1 MTIRLQ
7 DDNPRPY
14 FEKSENVTIQ
24 EHTPIL
30 NGILAKIKAYDRRD
44 GVISVCDCLYLL
56 DTDRSMYNLLSVS
69 KNMTKFQKQKNR
81 IFHYNYFYLMVSL

>member
-24 EHTPIL
+24 EHTPIP
-30 NGILAKIKAYDRRD
+30 NGILAQIKAYDRRD
-44 GVISVCDCLYLL
+44 GVISVCDCIYLL
-56 DTDRSMYNLLSVS
+56 DTDRSMYNLLSVFQNYDGIS
-69 KNMTKFQKQKNR
+69 KTNKWN
-81 IFHYNYFYLMVSL
+81 ISL